1 MTMNRASFSRSV
13 KDELARGALPEESR
27 VRQAELTA
35 FLYTSGSVNLREGE
49 RSLHFISTHLP
60 TVRRIFRLWQ
70 SSFDIRP
77 SVLVARKANLY
88 RRDSYMV
95 RINLDAAAREAL
107 RRMGVWSQGRIKLG
121 PPRDHLGANAEERRA
136 YLRGSFL
143 GGGSISDPSSGYHVE
158 IHCRSEANSVFVHS
172 LLGAFGIKAQVM
184 PEDSGMLLY
193 IKDAESISDFL
204 KAAGAVQSMFHFED
218 VRIVK
223 DLRNR
228 VNRLVN
234 SETAN
239 MTKVVSAA
247 VEQIR
252 DIRRLSP
259 EMRDRLS
266 PRTRQLM
273 WLRLANPEASLRE
286 LGAMSEPPV
295 SKSTVDYHF
304 RKVRQMVREG

>member
-1 MTMNRASFSRSV
+1 MNRSSFSRSV
-13 KDELARGALPEESR
+13 KDELARGALPEESG
-27 VRQAELTA
+27 VRQAELTG
-35 FLYTSGSVNLREGE
+35 FLYTAGSVNLREDE
-49 RSLHFISTHLP
+49 RSLQFVSTHLP

-70 SSFDIRP
+70 KSFDIRP

-95 RINLDAAAREAL
+95 RITLDAEARQAVS
-107 RRMGVWSQGRIKLG
+107 RMGVWSHGRIRLK
-121 PPRDHLGANAEERRA
+121 PPRDHLGAGAEERRA
-136 YLRGSFL
+136 YLRASFL

-158 IHCRSEANSVFVHS
+158 IHCRSEANAAFIRS
-172 LLGAFGIKAQVM
+172 LLGGFAIRAQLM

-247 VEQIR
+247 VR
-252 DIRRLSP
+252 HMSDIRRLTP
-259 EMRDRLS
+259 EMKDRLS
-266 PRTRQLM
+266 PRTRELM
-273 WLRLANPEASLRE
+273 WLRLSNPEASLRE
-286 LGAMSEPPV
+286 LGAMLDPPV

-304 RKVRQMVREG
+304 RKVRQLVSED